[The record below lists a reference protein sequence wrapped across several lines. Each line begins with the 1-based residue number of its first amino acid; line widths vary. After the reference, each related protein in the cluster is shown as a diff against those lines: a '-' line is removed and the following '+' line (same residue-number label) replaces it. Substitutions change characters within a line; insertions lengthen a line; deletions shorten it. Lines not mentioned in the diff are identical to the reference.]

1 MQMQSQQTS
10 TKSQKFNH
18 FSWCLVEQH
27 FMNRSSLLKH
37 EGILSAKSTATS
49 ENLSRLSS
57 HQLPSNLETFNSP
70 VAVTPTARSRHGAE
84 TLASSTLKT
93 DLPTS

>member
-1 MQMQSQQTS
+1 
-10 TKSQKFNH
+10 
-18 FSWCLVEQH
+18 
-27 FMNRSSLLKH
+27 LLKH

-49 ENLSRLSS
+49 ENLKRLGR
-57 HQLPSNLETFNSP
+57 HPLPSNLETFNSP